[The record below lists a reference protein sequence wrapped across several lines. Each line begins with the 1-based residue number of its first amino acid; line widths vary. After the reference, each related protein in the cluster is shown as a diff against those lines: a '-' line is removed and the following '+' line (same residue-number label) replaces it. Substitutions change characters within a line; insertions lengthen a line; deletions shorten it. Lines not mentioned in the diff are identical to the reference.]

1 MFNLP
6 VEIENTIINRY
17 LDVNDKMKLLLTS
30 KYFNKKV
37 NINYHIGTFIKN
49 HLGLDEENQHDL
61 IILTKHK
68 MGIIE
73 DIADFLLNNIET
85 KKKCKQITYFPFSY
99 TVKVKM
105 LNFDESKN
113 FIRNKYIKINRR
125 NYVTYRYFSKNFPYV
140 NALLLCKNLV

>member
-49 HLGLDEENQHDL
+49 HLGLDEENQHEL

-99 TVKVKM
+99 TVKVKI

-113 FIRNKYIKINRR
+113 FIRNKYTKINRR
-125 NYVTYRYFSKNFPYV
+125 NYVTYRYFSKNFPLA